1 MSFIS
6 LVRFIPRYFT
16 VFGVMVSGSVFLI
29 SFSVRSLLAYK
40 SATDFWTL
48 IFYPATLL
56 NSFISSSTFLMES
69 LGFSMYNTMSS
80 ANKDSFTSSFPI
92 WMPFISS
99 SCLIAVARTS
109 STMLNKRGES
119 RHPCLI
125 PNLKGNACSFCLLS
139 MMLAVGLSY
148 MAFIMFKC
156 ILSNPTLLQVFFF

>member
-6 LVRFIPRYFT
+6 LARFIPRYFT

-40 SATDFWTL
+40 SATDLWTL

-80 ANKDSFTSSFPI
+80 ANKDSFTSSIP
-92 WMPFISS
+92 SS
-99 SCLIAVARTS
+99 YLIAMAGTS
-109 STMLNKRGES
+109 NTMLNKRCES
-119 RHPCLI
+119 RYPCFV
-125 PNLKGNACSFCLLS
+125 PYVKGNACNFCPLS
-139 MMLAVGLSY
+139 MMLAVGL
-148 MAFIMFKC
+148 
-156 ILSNPTLLQVFFF
+156 